1 MEASKLRRFA
11 NWVVD
16 LGCVIFLFM
25 ALLRVLPAGLLKAE
39 HYRFVVFGVMLVY
52 YATAEL
58 LFQRTVGKLVT
69 STQLV
74 TQNDTRPTRS
84 QLIVRTLCRFLPLE
98 PLSLLFSRHSLAWHD
113 KLSSTKV
120 IYLDY

>member
-52 YATAEL
+52 YAAAEL

-98 PLSLLFSRHSLAWHD
+98 PLSLLFSRRSLAWHD